1 MNAKQKEKMDKIETL
16 TLIEGNFSEEEAR
29 EILINV
35 FSAKINF
42 HRLSDF
48 SSQERLGKQCET
60 AKKRIPELNKE
71 IEKVLQIVSEA
82 KSKNKRL
89 IITSGIDIYLSDE

>member
-1 MNAKQKEKMDKIETL
+1 MNKLETL

-29 EILINV
+29 DILMNI

-42 HRLSDF
+42 HQSTNF
-48 SSQERLGKQCET
+48 SSQERFGKQCEI
-60 AKKRIPELNKE
+60 AQKRLPELKKE
-71 IEKVLQIVSEA
+71 IEKVRQVVSEA

-89 IITSGIDIYLSDE
+89 IITSEINIYLSDD

>member
-1 MNAKQKEKMDKIETL
+1 MDKIETL

-29 EILINV
+29 EILMNV
-35 FSAKINF
+35 FSAKIKF
-42 HRLSDF
+42 HQSTNF
-48 SSQERLGKQCET
+48 SSQLRFGKQCET

-71 IEKVLQIVSEA
+71 VEKVLQVVSEA

-89 IITSGIDIYLSDE
+89 IITSGIDIYLSDD